1 MPIVAMPDGTQVQF
15 PDEMPKEQIR
25 DLILRKFPEAGNPAP
40 QGAEQPTGEQP
51 SPAFTDALA
60 QIRARAP
67 GAADPRLAAAGMPAV
82 DQFSP
87 TSLSEG
93 QGANRQELSDLT
105 TGFQK
110 APQEDTDRLVRA
122 NLEASKIKSM
132 QGDKGLLARAAEAIP
147 GGATLGLADEA
158 YSATLG
164 NVARMARDGV
174 GPVEAY
180 KREMAL
186 AEAQKR
192 KRGDGAN
199 LIGDIAGGMALG
211 GTLSK
216 GGASLIDKATSTV
229 GKIAAGGAEGALY
242 SGASGFGNAQGV
254 DRFKDAG
261 TGLVVGGV
269 IGGGIPLVGAGLRAG
284 YNGIANAASKVRSTY
299 APEAEASARIARAM
313 KKDATSAAGVLS
325 PDDIAAAGRNNQPLM
340 NLDRGGEETRALA
353 RSAAN
358 QSPTARGELE
368 KNVSDRFSDQSGRV
382 VNLMDR
388 ITGNQA
394 DDLAAQDTLK
404 AAAKAANAPAYNKAH
419 NAPAAQQLYTPELQE
434 LMQSPAVRKAV
445 KEVEAKSANRAA
457 VEGFKAIKNPFHEA
471 SDGSFKL
478 RQTADGKLIAPNL
491 RFWDQVKRNLDDE
504 IGPLQRSGQNTSA
517 ADLIGIKNKL
527 VNTLD
532 SVVPEYKAA
541 RQGAASFF
549 GAEDAL
555 EAGKKFAKSS
565 RMLPE
570 YKRGLF
576 AMKAPERELFKTG
589 FASEIIDQA
598 KASGDRTNVINRIF
612 ASPESRQKMRLALG
626 EQGAKEVEAFV
637 RVENAMD
644 AARGAFGNSTTARQL
659 VELGLVGGGT
669 WYYTGD
675 LNKGVIAA
683 ATLKGLKYGGQKID
697 QRVLKS
703 VAELLLSNDPTKI
716 KQIQKLATASPQ
728 YLAAVQAVTKSL
740 EMAGRIGG
748 IPAQSATK

>member
-1 MPIVAMPDGTQVQF
+1 MATLNINGRRVKVDDAFLKLSPDQQQATV
-15 PDEMPKEQIR
+15 EEI
-25 DLILRKFPEAGNPAP
+25 AGQLDAPQQSAEPAP
-40 QGAEQPTGEQP
+40 QEGGEQP
-51 SPAFTDALA
+51 SPAFQDALA
-60 QIRARAP
+60 KIRAGAP
-67 GAADPRLAAAGMPAV
+67 GDVSASTGAD
-82 DQFSP
+82 
-87 TSLSEG
+87 
-93 QGANRQELSDLT
+93 RQELSDMT

-110 APQEDTDRLVRA
+110 APQEDTDRYVRA
-122 NLEASKIKSM
+122 NMEATKINEW
-132 QGDKGLLARAAEAIP
+132 QGPKGLLRRAAEAVP
-147 GGATLGLADEA
+147 GGATLGVADEIS
-158 YSATLG
+158 SALNTPF
-164 NVARMARDGV
+164 RMLRDQV

-180 KREMAL
+180 QRDMAL
-186 AEAQKR
+186 QEALKK
-192 KRGDGAN
+192 KRGDAAN
-199 LIGDIAGGMALG
+199 LIGDIAGGAALG

-216 GGASLIDKATSTV
+216 TGLIGRAAALPETAPWRTALQIGAGA
-229 GKIAAGGAEGALY
+229 AEGAGY
-242 SGASGFGNAQGV
+242 SAASGFGNAQGV

-261 TGLVVGGV
+261 TGLLLGGV
-269 IGGGIPLVGAGLRAG
+269 IGGGIPAVGAGLRAG
-284 YNGIANAASKVRSTY
+284 YNGLANAAGKVRSVFS
-299 APEAEASARIARAM
+299 PETEASARIARAM
-313 KKDATSAAGVLS
+313 QKDAKSGAGVLS
-325 PDDIAAAGRNNQPLM
+325 PEDIAAAGRNNQPIM

-358 QSPTARGELE
+358 QSPDARGLME

-382 VNLMDR
+382 VGLMDR
-388 ITGNQA
+388 VTGGQA
-394 DDLAAQDTLK
+394 DDLVAQDTLK
-404 AAAKAANAPAYNKAH
+404 AAAKAANNPAYKKAE
-419 NAPAAQQLYTPELQE
+419 NSPAAQRLYTPELQE

-457 VEGFKAIKNPFHEA
+457 VEGTKAIKNPFHEA

-478 RQTADGKLIAPNL
+478 RQTADGTLIAPNL

-565 RMLPE
+565 KLLKE
-570 YKRGLF
+570 YERGLF

-589 FASEIIDQA
+589 FASEIIDMA

-612 ASPESRQKMRLALG
+612 ASPESRQKMTMALG
-626 EQGAKEVEAFV
+626 QDGAREVEAFV
-637 RVENAMD
+637 RVEHAMD
-644 AARGAFGNSTTARQL
+644 AARGSFGNSTTARQL

-675 LNKGVIAA
+675 LDKGVMVAGA
-683 ATLKGLKYGGQKID
+683 LKGLRYGGQKID

-703 VAELLLSNDPTKI
+703 VAELLLSDDPTKI

-728 YLAAVQAVTKSL
+728 YMAAVQAVTKSL
-740 EMAGRIGG
+740 EMASRIGG